1 MNQSASINIQS
12 GQLNLRQAPDSQSAI
27 VARLSKDRP
36 VQVLAEA
43 GDWYRV
49 RAGNQEG
56 YAAKAFIALSSPLP
70 PASAVSPPSVTS
82 PAPAVATNTDDFQV
96 EAGQLTFDA
105 EGMEQPGRY
114 FSRNPHVPTDSS
126 GVTLGRGYD
135 MRDKTPAMIQAD
147 LLACGLDTTA
157 ATLFAKAA
165 GLSGA
170 AGKSFIT
177 QNNLSTFEITPGQQ
191 KLLFALTYQQMVSDV
206 LRICQKPDLVARYGV
221 TDWAALPAKV
231 RDLVVDLRYRGDYTP
246 SSRERL
252 QPLLVAN
259 NSAGIRQLM
268 ADEAYW
274 CGPEKVPQ
282 DRFRRRRDYLA

>member
-1 MNQSASINIQS
+1 MNQQGTITIQS

-27 VARLSKDRP
+27 VAKLSKDRP

-56 YAAKAFIALSSPLP
+56 YAAKAYIALSSPLP
-70 PASAVSPPSVTS
+70 AAAAVPVTTPSAQGSQ
-82 PAPAVATNTDDFQV
+82 DDFQV
-96 EAGQLTFDA
+96 DAGQLTFDA
-105 EGMEQPGRY
+105 EGMEQRGRY

-135 MRDKTPAMIQAD
+135 MRDKTPAGINAD
-147 LLACGLDTTA
+147 LTACGLDPA
-157 ATLFAKAA
+157 AASQFAKAA

-170 AGKSFIT
+170 AGKSFIV
-177 QNNLSTFEITPGQQ
+177 QNNLSNFEITPGQQ
-191 KLLFALTYQQMVSDV
+191 KLLFALTYQQMVGDV
-206 LRICQKPDLVARYGV
+206 LRICQKPDLVARYGA

-246 SSRERL
+246 SSRERI

-259 NSAGIRQLM
+259 NSAAIAQLM
-268 ADEAYW
+268 AEEAYW

>member
-1 MNQSASINIQS
+1 MNQQGTITIQS

-27 VARLSKDRP
+27 VAKLSKDRP

-56 YAAKAFIALSSPLP
+56 YAAKAYIALSSPLP
-70 PASAVSPPSVTS
+70 AAAAVPVLPPSQQGS
-82 PAPAVATNTDDFQV
+82 QGDFQV
-96 EAGQLTFDA
+96 DAGQLTFDA

-135 MRDKTPAMIQAD
+135 MRDKTPAGINAD
-147 LLACGLDTTA
+147 LTACGLDPA
-157 ATLFAKAA
+157 AASQFAKAA

-170 AGKSFIT
+170 AGKSFIV

-191 KLLFALTYQQMVSDV
+191 KLLFALTYQQMVGDV
-206 LRICQKPDLVARYGV
+206 LRICQKPDLVARYGA

-246 SSRERL
+246 SSRERI

-259 NSAGIRQLM
+259 NSAAIAQLM

>member
-1 MNQSASINIQS
+1 MNQQGTITIQS

-27 VARLSKDRP
+27 VAKLSKDRP

-56 YAAKAFIALSSPLP
+56 YAAKAYIALSSPMPAATAVPVLP
-70 PASAVSPPSVTS
+70 PSQQGSQ
-82 PAPAVATNTDDFQV
+82 DDFQV
-96 EAGQLTFDA
+96 DAGQLTFDA

-135 MRDKTPAMIQAD
+135 MRDKTPAGISAD
-147 LLACGLDTTA
+147 LTACGLDPA
-157 ATLFAKAA
+157 AAAQFAKAA

-170 AGKSFIT
+170 AGKSFIV
-177 QNNLSTFEITPGQQ
+177 QNNLSNFEITPGQQ

-206 LRICQKPDLVARYGV
+206 LRICQKPDLVARYGA

-246 SSRERL
+246 SSRERI

-259 NSAGIRQLM
+259 NATAIATLM

>member
-1 MNQSASINIQS
+1 MNQQGTITIQS

-27 VARLSKDRP
+27 VAKLSKDRP

-56 YAAKAFIALSSPLP
+56 YAAKAYIALSSPLP
-70 PASAVSPPSVTS
+70 AAAAVPVLPPSAQGS
-82 PAPAVATNTDDFQV
+82 QDDFQV
-96 EAGQLTFDA
+96 DAGQLTFDA
-105 EGMEQPGRY
+105 EGMEQRGRY

-135 MRDKTPAMIQAD
+135 MRDKTPAGINAD
-147 LLACGLDTTA
+147 LTACGLDPA
-157 ATLFAKAA
+157 AASQFAKAA

-170 AGKSFIT
+170 AGKSFIV
-177 QNNLSTFEITPGQQ
+177 QNNLSNFEITPGQQ
-191 KLLFALTYQQMVSDV
+191 KLLFALTYQQMVGDV
-206 LRICQKPDLVARYGV
+206 LRICQKPDLVARYGA

-246 SSRERL
+246 SSRERI

-259 NSAGIRQLM
+259 NSAAIAQLM
-268 ADEAYW
+268 ADQAYW

>member
-1 MNQSASINIQS
+1 MNQSATINIQS

-56 YAAKAFIALSSPLP
+56 YAAKAYIALSSPLP
-70 PASAVSPPSVTS
+70 PASPVLVPTA
-82 PAPAVATNTDDFQV
+82 ATGDLGDFQV

-105 EGMEQPGRY
+105 EGMEQRGRY

-135 MRDKTPAMIQAD
+135 MRDKTGAMIQAD
-147 LLACGLDTTA
+147 LLACGLDSTA
-157 ATLFAKAA
+157 AALFAKAA
-165 GLSGA
+165 GLSGGG
-170 AGKSFIT
+170 GKSFIT
-177 QNNLSTFEITPGQQ
+177 QNNLSNFEITSGQQ

-206 LRICQKPDLVARYGV
+206 LRICQKPDLVARYGA

-259 NSAGIRQLM
+259 NGAAIRQLM

-282 DRFRRRRDYLA
+282 DRFHRRRDYLA

>member
-12 GQLNLRQAPDSQSAI
+12 GQLNLRQAPDSQSVI

-56 YAAKAFIALSSPLP
+56 YAAKAYVALSSPLP
-70 PASAVSPPSVTS
+70 PASPVPLASAAAPTS
-82 PAPAVATNTDDFQV
+82 GTDDFQV

-105 EGMEQPGRY
+105 EGMEQRGRY
-114 FSRNPHVPTDSS
+114 FSRHPHVPTDSS

-135 MRDKTPAMIQAD
+135 MRDKTPTMIQAD
-147 LLACGLDTTA
+147 LLACGLSTTA
-157 ATLFAKAA
+157 AAQFAKAA

-177 QNNLSTFEITPGQQ
+177 QNNLSNFEISPGQQ

-206 LRICQKPDLVARYGV
+206 LRICQKPDLVKRYGA

-259 NSAGIRQLM
+259 NSVGIRQLM

-282 DRFRRRRDYLA
+282 DRFRRRRDYLG

>member
-1 MNQSASINIQS
+1 MNQQGTITIQS

-27 VARLSKDRP
+27 VAKLSKDRP

-56 YAAKAFIALSSPLP
+56 YAAKAYIALSSPMPAATAVPVLP
-70 PASAVSPPSVTS
+70 PSAQGSQG
-82 PAPAVATNTDDFQV
+82 DFQV
-96 EAGQLTFDA
+96 DAGQLTFDA
-105 EGMEQPGRY
+105 EGMEQRGRY

-135 MRDKTPAMIQAD
+135 MRDKTPAGINAD
-147 LLACGLDTTA
+147 LTACGLDPA
-157 ATLFAKAA
+157 AASQFAKAA

-170 AGKSFIT
+170 AGKSFIV
-177 QNNLSTFEITPGQQ
+177 QNNLSNFEITPGQQ
-191 KLLFALTYQQMVSDV
+191 KLLFALTYQQMVGDV
-206 LRICQKPDLVARYGV
+206 LRICQKPDLVARYGA

-246 SSRERL
+246 SSRERI

-259 NSAGIRQLM
+259 NSAAIAQLM

>member
-1 MNQSASINIQS
+1 MNQQGTITIQS

-27 VARLSKDRP
+27 VAKLSKDRP
-36 VQVLAEA
+36 VQILAEA

-56 YAAKAFIALSSPLP
+56 YAAKAYIALSSPMPAATAVPVLP
-70 PASAVSPPSVTS
+70 PSAQGSQG
-82 PAPAVATNTDDFQV
+82 DFQV
-96 EAGQLTFDA
+96 DAGQLTFDA
-105 EGMEQPGRY
+105 EGMEQRGRY

-135 MRDKTPAMIQAD
+135 MRDKTPAGINAD
-147 LLACGLDTTA
+147 LTACGLDPA
-157 ATLFAKAA
+157 AASQFAKAA

-170 AGKSFIT
+170 AGKSFIV
-177 QNNLSTFEITPGQQ
+177 QNNLSNFEITPGQQ
-191 KLLFALTYQQMVSDV
+191 KLLFALTYQQMVGDV
-206 LRICQKPDLVARYGV
+206 LRICQKPDLVARYGA

-246 SSRERL
+246 SSRERI

-259 NSAGIRQLM
+259 NSAAIAQLM

>member
-1 MNQSASINIQS
+1 MNQQGTITIQS

-27 VARLSKDRP
+27 VAKLSKDRP

-56 YAAKAFIALSSPLP
+56 YAAKAYIALSSPLP
-70 PASAVSPPSVTS
+70 AAAAVPVMPQSAPGSQ
-82 PAPAVATNTDDFQV
+82 DDFQV
-96 EAGQLTFDA
+96 DAGQLTFDA
-105 EGMEQPGRY
+105 EGMEQRGRY

-135 MRDKTPAMIQAD
+135 MRDKTPAGINAD
-147 LLACGLDTTA
+147 LTACGLDPA
-157 ATLFAKAA
+157 AASQFAKAA

-170 AGKSFIT
+170 AGKSFIV
-177 QNNLSTFEITPGQQ
+177 QNNLSNFEITPGQQ
-191 KLLFALTYQQMVSDV
+191 KLLFALTYQQMVGDV
-206 LRICQKPDLVARYGV
+206 LRICQKPDLVARYGA

-246 SSRERL
+246 SSRERI

-259 NSAGIRQLM
+259 NSAAIAQLM
-268 ADEAYW
+268 AEEAYW

>member
-70 PASAVSPPSVTS
+70 PASTVPLASAMPPG
-82 PAPAVATNTDDFQV
+82 PATATNTDDFQV

-105 EGMEQPGRY
+105 EGMEQRGRY

-165 GLSGA
+165 GLSGGG
-170 AGKSFIT
+170 GKSFIT
-177 QNNLSTFEITPGQQ
+177 QHNLSSFEITPGQQ

-259 NSAGIRQLM
+259 NSAAIRQLM
-268 ADEAYW
+268 ADETYW

-282 DRFRRRRDYLA
+282 DRFRRRRDYLV

>member
-1 MNQSASINIQS
+1 MNQQGTITIQS

-27 VARLSKDRP
+27 VAKLSKDRP

-56 YAAKAFIALSSPLP
+56 YAAKAYIALSSPLP
-70 PASAVSPPSVTS
+70 AAAAVPVTTPSAQGSQ
-82 PAPAVATNTDDFQV
+82 DDFQV
-96 EAGQLTFDA
+96 DAGQLTFDA
-105 EGMEQPGRY
+105 EGMEQRGRY

-135 MRDKTPAMIQAD
+135 MRDKTPAGINAD
-147 LLACGLDTTA
+147 LTACGLDPA
-157 ATLFAKAA
+157 AASQFAKAA

-170 AGKSFIT
+170 AGKSFIV
-177 QNNLSTFEITPGQQ
+177 QNNLSNFEITPGQQ
-191 KLLFALTYQQMVSDV
+191 KLLFALTYQQMVGDV
-206 LRICQKPDLVARYGV
+206 LRICQKPDLVARYGA

-246 SSRERL
+246 SSRERM

-259 NSAGIRQLM
+259 NSAAIAQLM

>member
-1 MNQSASINIQS
+1 MNQQGTITIQS
-12 GQLNLRQAPDSQSAI
+12 GQLNLRQAPDSQSAV
-27 VARLSKDRP
+27 VAKLSKDRP

-56 YAAKAFIALSSPLP
+56 YAAKAYIALSSPLP
-70 PASAVSPPSVTS
+70 SAAAVPVLPPSAQGS
-82 PAPAVATNTDDFQV
+82 QGDFQV
-96 EAGQLTFDA
+96 DAGQLTFDA
-105 EGMEQPGRY
+105 EGMEQRGRY

-135 MRDKTPAMIQAD
+135 MRDKTPAGINAD
-147 LLACGLDTTA
+147 LTACGLDPA
-157 ATLFAKAA
+157 AASQFAKAA

-170 AGKSFIT
+170 AGKSFIV
-177 QNNLSTFEITPGQQ
+177 QQNLSNFEITPGQQ
-191 KLLFALTYQQMVSDV
+191 KLLFALTYQQMVGDV
-206 LRICQKPDLVARYGV
+206 LRICQKPDLVARYGA
-221 TDWAALPAKV
+221 TDWAALSAKV

-246 SSRERL
+246 SSRERI

-259 NSAGIRQLM
+259 NSAAIAQLM

>member
-1 MNQSASINIQS
+1 MNQPGTITIQS
-12 GQLNLRQAPDSQSAI
+12 GQLNLRQAPDSQSPI
-27 VARLSKDRP
+27 LARLSKDRP

-43 GDWYRV
+43 GDWFRV

-56 YAAKAFIALSSPLP
+56 YAAKAYITLSSPLP
-70 PASAVSPPSVTS
+70 
-82 PAPAVATNTDDFQV
+82 AVAAVPVLPQSAQSSQDDFLV
-96 EAGQLTFDA
+96 DAGQLTFDA
-105 EGMEQPGRY
+105 EGMEQRGRY

-135 MRDKTPAMIQAD
+135 MRDKTPAGISAD
-147 LLACGLDTTA
+147 LTACGLDA
-157 ATLFAKAA
+157 AAAAQFAKAA

-170 AGKSFIT
+170 AGKSFIV
-177 QNNLSTFEITPGQQ
+177 QNQLSQFEITPGQQ

-206 LRICQKPDLVARYGV
+206 LRICQKPDLVARYGS

-259 NSAGIRQLM
+259 NATAIATLM

>member
-1 MNQSASINIQS
+1 MNQQGTITIQS

-27 VARLSKDRP
+27 VAKLSKDRP

-56 YAAKAFIALSSPLP
+56 YAAKAYIALSSPLP
-70 PASAVSPPSVTS
+70 AAAAVPVTTPSAQGSQ
-82 PAPAVATNTDDFQV
+82 DDFQV
-96 EAGQLTFDA
+96 DAGQLTFDA
-105 EGMEQPGRY
+105 EGMEQRGRY

-135 MRDKTPAMIQAD
+135 MRDKTPAGINAD
-147 LLACGLDTTA
+147 LTACGLDPA
-157 ATLFAKAA
+157 AASQFAKAA

-170 AGKSFIT
+170 AGKSFIV
-177 QNNLSTFEITPGQQ
+177 QQNLSNFEITPGQQ
-191 KLLFALTYQQMVSDV
+191 KLLFALTYQQMVGDV
-206 LRICQKPDLVARYGV
+206 LRICQKPDLVARYGA

-246 SSRERL
+246 SSRERI

-259 NSAGIRQLM
+259 NSAAIAQLM

>member
-1 MNQSASINIQS
+1 MNQQGTITIQS

-27 VARLSKDRP
+27 VAKLSKDRP

-56 YAAKAFIALSSPLP
+56 YAAKAYIALSSPMPAATAVPVLP
-70 PASAVSPPSVTS
+70 PSAQGSQG
-82 PAPAVATNTDDFQV
+82 DFQV
-96 EAGQLTFDA
+96 DAGQLTFDA
-105 EGMEQPGRY
+105 EGMEQRGRY

-135 MRDKTPAMIQAD
+135 MRDKTPAGINAD
-147 LLACGLDTTA
+147 LTACGLDPA
-157 ATLFAKAA
+157 AASQFAKAA

-170 AGKSFIT
+170 AGKSFIV
-177 QNNLSTFEITPGQQ
+177 QQNLSNFEITPGQQ
-191 KLLFALTYQQMVSDV
+191 KLLFALTYQQMVGDV
-206 LRICQKPDLVARYGV
+206 LRICQKPDLVARYGA

-246 SSRERL
+246 SSRERI

-259 NSAGIRQLM
+259 NATAIATLM

>member
-1 MNQSASINIQS
+1 MNQQGTITIQS

-27 VARLSKDRP
+27 VAKLSKDRP

-56 YAAKAFIALSSPLP
+56 YAAKAYIELSSPLP
-70 PASAVSPPSVTS
+70 AAAAVPVTTPSAQGSQ
-82 PAPAVATNTDDFQV
+82 DDFQV
-96 EAGQLTFDA
+96 DAGQLTFDA
-105 EGMEQPGRY
+105 EGMEQRGRY

-135 MRDKTPAMIQAD
+135 MRDKTPAGINAD
-147 LLACGLDTTA
+147 LTACGLDPA
-157 ATLFAKAA
+157 AASQFAKAA

-170 AGKSFIT
+170 AGKSFIV

-191 KLLFALTYQQMVSDV
+191 KLLFALTYQQMVGDV
-206 LRICQKPDLVARYGV
+206 LRICQKPDLVARYGA

-246 SSRERL
+246 SSRERI

-259 NSAGIRQLM
+259 NSAAIAQLM

>member
-1 MNQSASINIQS
+1 MNQQGTITIQS

-27 VARLSKDRP
+27 VAKLSKDRP

-56 YAAKAFIALSSPLP
+56 YAAKAYIALSSPLP
-70 PASAVSPPSVTS
+70 AAAAVPVMPQSVQGS
-82 PAPAVATNTDDFQV
+82 QDDFQV
-96 EAGQLTFDA
+96 DAGQLTFDA
-105 EGMEQPGRY
+105 EGMEQRGRY

-135 MRDKTPAMIQAD
+135 MRDKTPAGINAD
-147 LLACGLDTTA
+147 LTACGLDPA
-157 ATLFAKAA
+157 AASQFAKAA

-170 AGKSFIT
+170 AGKSFIV
-177 QNNLSTFEITPGQQ
+177 QNNLSNFEITPGQQ
-191 KLLFALTYQQMVSDV
+191 KLLFALTYQQMVGDV
-206 LRICQKPDLVARYGV
+206 LRICQKPDLVARYGA

-246 SSRERL
+246 SSRERI

-259 NSAGIRQLM
+259 NSAAIAQLM

>member
-1 MNQSASINIQS
+1 MNQSATINIQS

-56 YAAKAFIALSSPLP
+56 YAAKAYIALSSPLP
-70 PASAVSPPSVTS
+70 PASPVLVPTA
-82 PAPAVATNTDDFQV
+82 ATGDLGDFQV

-105 EGMEQPGRY
+105 EGMEQRGRY

-135 MRDKTPAMIQAD
+135 MRDKTGARIQAD
-147 LLACGLDTTA
+147 LLACGLDSTA
-157 ATLFAKAA
+157 AALFAKAA
-165 GLSGA
+165 GLSGGG
-170 AGKSFIT
+170 GKSFIT
-177 QNNLSTFEITPGQQ
+177 RNNLSNFEITPGQQ

-206 LRICQKPDLVARYGV
+206 LRICQKPDLVARYGA

-259 NSAGIRQLM
+259 NGAAIRQLM

>member
-70 PASAVSPPSVTS
+70 PVSPAPLASAVPPG
-82 PAPAVATNTDDFQV
+82 PAIATGADDFQV

-105 EGMEQPGRY
+105 EGMEQRGRY

-147 LLACGLDTTA
+147 LLACGLITTA
-157 ATLFAKAA
+157 AALFAKAA
-165 GLSGA
+165 GLSGSS
-170 AGKSFIT
+170 GKSFIT

-206 LRICQKPDLVARYGV
+206 LRICQKPDLVARYGP

-259 NSAGIRQLM
+259 NSAAIRQLM

>member
-56 YAAKAFIALSSPLP
+56 YAAKAYITLSSPLP
-70 PASAVSPPSVTS
+70 PATAVPPTS
-82 PAPAVATNTDDFQV
+82 TAAQTSDADDFQV
-96 EAGQLTFDA
+96 AAGQLTFDA
-105 EGMEQPGRY
+105 EGMEQRGRY

-177 QNNLSTFEITPGQQ
+177 QNNLSNFEISPGQQ

-206 LRICQKPDLVARYGV
+206 LRICQKPDLVKRYGV

-259 NSAGIRQLM
+259 NSGGIRQLM
-268 ADEAYW
+268 ADETYW

>member
-12 GQLNLRQAPDSQSAI
+12 GQLNLRQAPDSQSAV

-70 PASAVSPPSVTS
+70 PVSAVPPASAAAQTS
-82 PAPAVATNTDDFQV
+82 DADDFQV

-105 EGMEQPGRY
+105 EGMEQRGRY

-147 LLACGLDTTA
+147 LLACGLSTA
-157 ATLFAKAA
+157 AAAQFAKSA

-170 AGKSFIT
+170 AGKAFIV
-177 QNNLSTFEITPGQQ
+177 QNNLSTFEISPGQQ

-206 LRICQKPDLVARYGV
+206 LRICQKPDLVKRYGV

-259 NSAGIRQLM
+259 NSGGIRQLM

>member
-1 MNQSASINIQS
+1 MNQSATINIQS
-12 GQLNLRQAPDSQSAI
+12 GQLNLRQAPDSQSTI

-56 YAAKAFIALSSPLP
+56 YAAKAYIALSSPLP
-70 PASAVSPPSVTS
+70 PASPVLVPTA
-82 PAPAVATNTDDFQV
+82 ATGDLGDFQV

-105 EGMEQPGRY
+105 EGMEQRGRY

-135 MRDKTPAMIQAD
+135 MRDKTGAMIQAD
-147 LLACGLDTTA
+147 LLACGLDSTA
-157 ATLFAKAA
+157 AALFAKAA
-165 GLSGA
+165 GLSGGG
-170 AGKSFIT
+170 GKSFIT
-177 QNNLSTFEITPGQQ
+177 QNNLSNFEITPGQQ

-206 LRICQKPDLVARYGV
+206 LRICQKPDLVARYGA

-259 NSAGIRQLM
+259 NSAAIRQLM

>member
-56 YAAKAFIALSSPLP
+56 YAAKAYIALSSPLP
-70 PASAVSPPSVTS
+70 PASPVL
-82 PAPAVATNTDDFQV
+82 VATAATGDLGDFQV
-96 EAGQLTFDA
+96 EAGLLTFDA
-105 EGMEQPGRY
+105 EGMEQRGRY

-135 MRDKTPAMIQAD
+135 MRDKTGAMIQAD
-147 LLACGLDTTA
+147 LLACGLDSTA
-157 ATLFAKAA
+157 AALFAKAA
-165 GLSGA
+165 GLSGGG
-170 AGKSFIT
+170 GKSFIT
-177 QNNLSTFEITPGQQ
+177 QNNLSNFEITPGQQ

-206 LRICQKPDLVARYGV
+206 LRICQKPDLVARYGA
-221 TDWAALPAKV
+221 TDWATLPAKV

>member
-1 MNQSASINIQS
+1 MNQSATINIQS
-12 GQLNLRQAPDSQSAI
+12 GQLNLRQAPDSQSTI

-56 YAAKAFIALSSPLP
+56 YAAKAYIALSSPLP
-70 PASAVSPPSVTS
+70 PASPVPASPVIVPT
-82 PAPAVATNTDDFQV
+82 AATGDLGDFQV

-105 EGMEQPGRY
+105 EGMEQRGRY

-135 MRDKTPAMIQAD
+135 MRDKTGAMIQAD
-147 LLACGLDTTA
+147 LLACGLDSTA
-157 ATLFAKAA
+157 AALFAKAA
-165 GLSGA
+165 GLSGGG
-170 AGKSFIT
+170 GKSFIT
-177 QNNLSTFEITPGQQ
+177 QNNLSNFEITPGQQ

-206 LRICQKPDLVARYGV
+206 LRICQKPDLVARYGA

-259 NSAGIRQLM
+259 NSAAIRQLM

>member
-1 MNQSASINIQS
+1 MNQQGTITIQS

-27 VARLSKDRP
+27 VAKLSKDRP

-56 YAAKAFIALSSPLP
+56 YAAKAYIALSSPMPAATAVPVLP
-70 PASAVSPPSVTS
+70 PSAQGSQG
-82 PAPAVATNTDDFQV
+82 DFQV
-96 EAGQLTFDA
+96 DAGQLTFDA
-105 EGMEQPGRY
+105 EGMEQRGRY

-135 MRDKTPAMIQAD
+135 MRDKTPAGINAD
-147 LLACGLDTTA
+147 LTACGLDPA
-157 ATLFAKAA
+157 AASQFAKAA

-170 AGKSFIT
+170 AGKSFIV

-191 KLLFALTYQQMVSDV
+191 KLLFALTYQQMVGDV
-206 LRICQKPDLVARYGV
+206 LRICQKPDLVARYGA

-246 SSRERL
+246 SSRERI

-259 NSAGIRQLM
+259 NSAAIAQLM

>member
-1 MNQSASINIQS
+1 MNQQGTITIQS

-27 VARLSKDRP
+27 VAKLSKDRP

-56 YAAKAFIALSSPLP
+56 YAAKAYIALSSLLP
-70 PASAVSPPSVTS
+70 AAAAVPVLTPSAQGSQ
-82 PAPAVATNTDDFQV
+82 DDFQV
-96 EAGQLTFDA
+96 DAGQLTFDA
-105 EGMEQPGRY
+105 EGMEQRGRY

-135 MRDKTPAMIQAD
+135 MRDKTPAGINTD
-147 LLACGLDTTA
+147 LIACGLDPA
-157 ATLFAKAA
+157 AASQFAKAA

-170 AGKSFIT
+170 AGKSFIV
-177 QNNLSTFEITPGQQ
+177 QNNLSNFEITPGQQ
-191 KLLFALTYQQMVSDV
+191 KLLFALTYQQMVGDV
-206 LRICQKPDLVARYGV
+206 LRICQKPDLVARYGA

-246 SSRERL
+246 SSRERI

-259 NSAGIRQLM
+259 NSAAIAQLM

>member
-1 MNQSASINIQS
+1 MNQQGTITIQS

-27 VARLSKDRP
+27 IAKLSKDRP

-56 YAAKAFIALSSPLP
+56 YAAKAYIALSSPLP
-70 PASAVSPPSVTS
+70 AAAAVPVTTPSAQGSQ
-82 PAPAVATNTDDFQV
+82 DDFQV
-96 EAGQLTFDA
+96 DAGQLTFDA
-105 EGMEQPGRY
+105 EGMEQRGRY

-135 MRDKTPAMIQAD
+135 MRDKTPAGINAD
-147 LLACGLDTTA
+147 LTACGLDPA
-157 ATLFAKAA
+157 AASQFAKAA

-170 AGKSFIT
+170 AGKSFIV

-191 KLLFALTYQQMVSDV
+191 KLLFALTYQQMVGDV
-206 LRICQKPDLVARYGV
+206 LRICQKPDLVARYGA

-246 SSRERL
+246 SSRERI

-259 NSAGIRQLM
+259 NSAAIAQLM

>member
-12 GQLNLRQAPDSQSAI
+12 GQLNLRQAPDSQSAV

-56 YAAKAFIALSSPLP
+56 YAAKAYITLSSPLP
-70 PASAVSPPSVTS
+70 PATTVPPTS
-82 PAPAVATNTDDFQV
+82 TAAQTSDADDFQV
-96 EAGQLTFDA
+96 AAGQLTFDA
-105 EGMEQPGRY
+105 EGMEQRGRY

-177 QNNLSTFEITPGQQ
+177 QHNLSNFEISPAQQ

-206 LRICQKPDLVARYGV
+206 LRICQKPDLVARYGP

-252 QPLLVAN
+252 QPLLVVN

-268 ADEAYW
+268 ADETYW